1 LSRLIWSHV
10 LLHRETTSRRVQ
22 GNFTI
27 LALSGETGINNPHMA
42 RLPRRS
48 KNRLMIR
55 SLPSRFVLGAAG
67 ACMGLVLAAQPA
79 AAQTQP
85 AKPAAPAAAK
95 PAPAKPAAATPAKP
109 AATSAKPATPGAAAA
124 KPATAAAK
132 PLAPGGGQP
141 VQLATFGDWGAYASD
156 TAKGKVCYALAQPK
170 ERLPKT
176 LSRDPGYLFISSRP
190 AEGVR
195 NEVSFVLGFPSKDG
209 GEGQASFGNA
219 NFALVTKGPAAWV
232 KNAAEDAAFVEAMRR
247 AQTLNVKVSSR
258 KGNESTDRYTLAGA
272 AQALDRVRRE
282 CP

>member
-1 LSRLIWSHV
+1 
-10 LLHRETTSRRVQ
+10 
-22 GNFTI
+22 
-27 LALSGETGINNPHMA
+27 
-42 RLPRRS
+42 
-48 KNRLMIR
+48 MIR

-67 ACMGLVLAAQPA
+67 ACMGLVLAAQSA

-85 AKPAAPAAAK
+85 AKPATPTAAK
-95 PAPAKPAAATPAKP
+95 PAPAKPGTATPAKPAATPAKP
-109 AATSAKPATPGAAAA
+109 AAPGAAAA
-124 KPATAAAK
+124 KPAAAKPGAAAAK

-170 ERLPKT
+170 ERMPKT

-247 AQTLNVKVSSR
+247 AQTLNVKVSSK

-272 AQALDRVRRE
+272 AQALDRVRKE

>member
-1 LSRLIWSHV
+1 
-10 LLHRETTSRRVQ
+10 
-22 GNFTI
+22 
-27 LALSGETGINNPHMA
+27 
-42 RLPRRS
+42 
-48 KNRLMIR
+48 MIR

-67 ACMGLVLAAQPA
+67 ACMGLVLAAHSA

-85 AKPAAPAAAK
+85 AKPATPAAAK
-95 PAPAKPAAATPAKP
+95 PATAAPAKPAVTPAKP
-109 AATSAKPATPGAAAA
+109 AAPGAAAATPAAA
-124 KPATAAAK
+124 KPATPAAAKPAAAAAAK

-247 AQTLNVKVSSR
+247 AQTLNVKVSSK
-258 KGNESTDRYTLAGA
+258 KGNKSTDRYTLAGA
-272 AQALDRVRRE
+272 AQALDRVRKE